1 MKCIVEVISIG
12 KEYAVVKMQEKT
24 WNLPIDVLPAHS
36 RPGDILQIQTG
47 FCPFKTL
54 AQTE

>member
-1 MKCIVEVISIG
+1 MECIVEVLAIEE
-12 KEYAVVKMQEKT
+12 KYAVVKIEDKT
-24 WNLPIDVLPAHS
+24 WNLPLEIIPDHS

-54 AQTE
+54 AQIK